1 LPVTDPQ
8 LFIDHINNK
17 NTIQDAVKLM
27 NRILNHRGLTKEE
40 FEEKIWKKYSYYVYL
55 VGEKEEAKW
64 EGKCVGNSAKEPNG

>member
-1 LPVTDPQ
+1 
-8 LFIDHINNK
+8 
-17 NTIQDAVKLM
+17 M

-40 FEEKIWKKYSYYVYL
+40 FEEKIGKKYSYYVYL